1 MDQIKNLRSVNARNY
16 VFIMFQM
23 ISIWNWQ
30 HVPSTQADQ
39 SETYKNNQ
47 WNDLLVE
54 QQRSL
59 VLFHML
65 SDWHFKHLI
74 NFILIPRFDP
84 SLIASWYFTSFIYT
98 NFKTILS
105 NTICVPV
112 LLSINIGFW
121 HQQHVAS
128 VMILSPSHSM
138 IIQFSTMIKIK
149 MKSSLQFFTFIR
161 TSMLVWSEQPIFRI
175 SWLIFHAWR
184 R

>member
-1 MDQIKNLRSVNARNY
+1 MDQLKNLRSANARNY

-39 SETYKNNQ
+39 SETYKNNHR
-47 WNDLLVE
+47 NDLLVE

-74 NFILIPRFDP
+74 NFILIPRFDS
-84 SLIASWYFTSFIYT
+84 SLNASWYFTSCIYT

-112 LLSINIGFW
+112 LLLINTGFW
-121 HQQHVAS
+121 HQQRVAS

-138 IIQFSTMIKIK
+138 IIQFSLLIKIK
-149 MKSSLQFFTFIR
+149 MKSLLPFFTFIR
-161 TSMLVWSEQPIFRI
+161 TWTLVWFEQRTLRT
-175 SWLIFHAWR
+175 SWIVFHA
-184 R
+184 